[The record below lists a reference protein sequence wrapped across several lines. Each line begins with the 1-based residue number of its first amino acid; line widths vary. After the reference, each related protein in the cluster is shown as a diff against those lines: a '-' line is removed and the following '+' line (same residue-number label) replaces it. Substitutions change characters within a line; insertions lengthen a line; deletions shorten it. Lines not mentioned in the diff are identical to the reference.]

1 VRFKL
6 SHKQQ
11 RTPGALHWLYAHRPK
26 ETAMAT
32 KTSKTAT
39 KKTVGEAGKD
49 TKAAAAATAM
59 PSVAS
64 PTTQQSAGGAVEALK
79 QDHRKVEQLFAD
91 YETAEDEDRKD
102 GLLQQICA
110 ELIIH
115 TKLEEE
121 LFYPACRAATSGE
134 DILDEAQVEHDSAKL
149 LIADLLEARATDR
162 FRDAK
167 VKVLSE
173 QIKHHVAEEEKPDG
187 GIFAQA
193 EAQGVDTAELT
204 QALKKRKEDLQGRA
218 AELRPTR
225 AVSLNF
231 DYSDTEERM
240 ARNGNNERDRDER
253 GRFVSDDDDR
263 DERRSSGGGSRSRGR
278 DDDDERGGRGRGWY
292 GDSEGHAQAARRRSD
307 DDDDRRGSRS
317 RGRDD
322 DDDRGGRGRGG
333 WFGDSEGHAEAAR
346 RRWDEDDDR
355 GGSRSRYRDDDDDR
369 RGSRSRGRDDDDD
382 RGGRGRGWYGDSEGH
397 AEAARRRSDDDD
409 DRRGSR
415 SRGRDD
421 DDDDDRGSRGRGRGW
436 YGDPEGH
443 AEAARRGRE
452 DDERGGSRS
461 RSRDDDDN
469 RRSGS
474 RSRGGSDDSG
484 HGGWFGDPRRH
495 AQAARRGWENRR

>member
-1 VRFKL
+1 
-6 SHKQQ
+6 
-11 RTPGALHWLYAHRPK
+11 
-26 ETAMAT
+26 MAT
-32 KTSKTAT
+32 KTTRTSSKTTTGMETKPTVAT
-39 KKTVGEAGKD
+39 PMP
-49 TKAAAAATAM
+49 AAT
-59 PSVAS
+59 S
-64 PTTQQSAGGAVEALK
+64 PTPQKSAGGAIEALK

-91 YETAEDEDRKD
+91 FQSTEDEDRKD

-121 LFYPACRAATSGE
+121 LFYPACRAAVSGE

-149 LIADLLEARATDR
+149 LIADLLDARATDR

-167 VKVLSE
+167 VKVLGE
-173 QIKHHVAEEEKPDG
+173 QIKHHVTEEEKPGG

-204 QALKKRKEDLQGRA
+204 QAIKKRKEDLQGRA

-292 GDSEGHAQAARRRSD
+292 GDPEGHSQAARRRSD
-307 DDDDRRGSRS
+307 DDEDRRGSRS
-317 RGRDD
+317 RGRYDD

-333 WFGDSEGHAEAAR
+333 WFGDSEGHADAAR

-355 GGSRSRYRDDDDDR
+355 GGSRSRYRDDDDDDR

-382 RGGRGRGWYGDSEGH
+382 DRGGRGRGRGWYGDSEGH
-397 AEAARRRSDDDD
+397 AEAARRRSDDDE
-409 DRRGSR
+409 DRRSSR

-436 YGDPEGH
+436 YGDSEGH
-443 AEAARRGRE
+443 AEAARRGRD

-461 RSRDDDDN
+461 RSRNDDEE

-474 RSRGGSDDSG
+474 RSRGGSDDNG

>member
-1 VRFKL
+1 
-6 SHKQQ
+6 
-11 RTPGALHWLYAHRPK
+11 
-26 ETAMAT
+26 MAP
-32 KTSKTAT
+32 KTSKTAN
-39 KKTVGEAGKD
+39 KKTAGESGKD
-49 TKAAAAATAM
+49 TKATVANVM
-59 PSVAS
+59 PSIAS
-64 PTTQQSAGGAVEALK
+64 STPQQSAGGAVEALK
-79 QDHRKVEQLFAD
+79 QDHRKVEQLFAE
-91 YETAEDEDRKD
+91 YESAEDEDRKD

-121 LFYPACRAATSGE
+121 LFYPACRAAATGE
-134 DILDEAQVEHDSAKL
+134 DMLDEAQVEHDSAKL
-149 LIADLLEARATDR
+149 LIADLLYSPATDG

-187 GIFAQA
+187 GILAQA
-193 EAQGVDTAELT
+193 EAQGVDTVELT

-218 AELRPTR
+218 ADLQPTR

-253 GRFVSDDDDR
+253 GRYVSDDDAR

-292 GDSEGHAQAARRRSD
+292 GGSEGHSQAARRRSD
-307 DDDDRRGSRS
+307 DDDDRRFSRS
-317 RGRDD
+317 RGRDND

-333 WFGDSEGHAEAAR
+333 WFGDSEGHAQAAR
-346 RRWDEDDDR
+346 RRWDEDDER
-355 GGSRSRYRDDDDDR
+355 GGSRSRYRDDDDDDR
-369 RGSRSRGRDDDDD
+369 RGSRSRSRDDDDDD
-382 RGGRGRGWYGDSEGH
+382 RGGRGRGRGCGWYGDSEGH

-421 DDDDDRGSRGRGRGW
+421 DDDDRGSRGRGRGW
-436 YGDPEGH
+436 YGDSEGH
-443 AEAARRGRE
+443 AEASPRGRE
-452 DDERGGSRS
+452 DEERGGSRS
-461 RSRDDDDN
+461 RSRNDDDD

-474 RSRGGSDDSG
+474 RSRGGSDDEG

>member
-1 VRFKL
+1 
-6 SHKQQ
+6 
-11 RTPGALHWLYAHRPK
+11 
-26 ETAMAT
+26 MAT
-32 KTSKTAT
+32 KTTRTSSKTTTGMETKPTVAT
-39 KKTVGEAGKD
+39 PMP
-49 TKAAAAATAM
+49 AAT
-59 PSVAS
+59 S
-64 PTTQQSAGGAVEALK
+64 PTPQKSAGGAIEALK

-91 YETAEDEDRKD
+91 FQSTEDEDRKD

-121 LFYPACRAATSGE
+121 LFYPACRAAVSGE

-149 LIADLLEARATDR
+149 LIADLLDARATDR

-167 VKVLSE
+167 VKVLGE
-173 QIKHHVAEEEKPDG
+173 QIKHHVTEEEKPGG

-204 QALKKRKEDLQGRA
+204 QAIKKRKEDLQGRA

-292 GDSEGHAQAARRRSD
+292 GDPEGHSEAS
-307 DDDDRRGSRS
+307 RRG
-317 RGRDD
+317 
-322 DDDRGGRGRGG
+322 
-333 WFGDSEGHAEAAR
+333 WEE
-346 RRWDEDDDR
+346 R
-355 GGSRSRYRDDDDDR
+355 GGSRTRYRDDDDDR
-369 RGSRSRGRDDDDD
+369 RRYMPARDDEGRFTSSRSRYDDD
-382 RGGRGRGWYGDSEGH
+382 EG
-397 AEAARRRSDDDD
+397 
-409 DRRGSR
+409 DRRGS
-415 SRGRDD
+415 GRH
-421 DDDDDRGSRGRGRGW
+421 GGW

-443 AEAARRGRE
+443 SQAARRGR
-452 DDERGGSRS
+452 R
-461 RSRDDDDN
+461 
-469 RRSGS
+469 
-474 RSRGGSDDSG
+474 
-484 HGGWFGDPRRH
+484 
-495 AQAARRGWENRR
+495 